1 MLVVLIISDDDVVC
15 HSYSDISA
23 LAITRISRF
32 YFQYWLVFLQA
43 LKTKHD
49 TPKYGL
55 IYHAQ
60 LVGQASSKLKGKV
73 RILFFGYT
81 EISPFT

>member
-1 MLVVLIISDDDVVC
+1 MLIVLIISDNDVVC
-15 HSYSDISA
+15 HSYSDLSPGNSKDPPASIS
-23 LAITRISRF
+23 SSDRF
-32 YFQYWLVFLQA
+32 SLQA

-73 RILFFGYT
+73 SSFLF
-81 EISPFT
+81 

>member
-15 HSYSDISA
+15 HSYSDFLNSQLKGSPLKIFHHLTCVRWIS
-23 LAITRISRF
+23 F
-32 YFQYWLVFLQA
+32 YYSLQA

-60 LVGQASSKLKGKV
+60 LVGQASAKLKGKV
-73 RILFFGYT
+73 SL
-81 EISPFT
+81 

>member
-1 MLVVLIISDDDVVC
+1 MMTLYNTSPVYLIVLINSGNEVFVIVTLTKAIS
-15 HSYSDISA
+15 IFK
-23 LAITRISRF
+23 ITLKEEILKSSTF
-32 YFQYWLVFLQA
+32 QA

-73 RILFFGYT
+73 
-81 EISPFT
+81 S